1 MLKRND
7 ITGFEKDYLWVDIT
21 NDRVFQFY
29 IDGTGMMMYY
39 ADNIEKHIRWEYLG
53 ENESPKNTL
62 KIGVDGSIFY
72 FIFKESLEE
81 DFKVI
86 HKSKTK
92 SETITLNRVVKDTT
106 LKEKDSNPVASDTEQ
121 KIEKVKFNLKEME
134 SSDKVFF
141 GFMYVVSLL
150 LILVLLKSTA
160 IIGNMSFFMVLLIT
174 IVSTT
179 LIFIQLR
186 DVLFFIS
193 KKYKKE
199 IEDIIFK
206 K

>member
-1 MLKRND
+1 MLKKND
-7 ITGFEKDYLWVDIT
+7 ITGFEKEYLWVDIK

-39 ADNIEKHIRWEYLG
+39 SDEIEKDIRWEYLG
-53 ENESPKNTL
+53 ENETPKNTL
-62 KIGVDGSIFY
+62 KIGVDGVIFY
-72 FIFKESLEE
+72 FVFKEALGE
-81 DFKVI
+81 DFKVL

-92 SETITLNRVVKDTT
+92 SENILLSRVVKESNKKVESSTA
-106 LKEKDSNPVASDTEQ
+106 EDS
-121 KIEKVKFNLKEME
+121 KITPEKVKFNLKSME
-134 SSDKVFF
+134 SSDKIFF
-141 GFMYVVSLL
+141 GFMYAVSLI
-150 LILVLLKSTA
+150 LILVLLKSTS
-160 IIGNMSFFMVLLIT
+160 IIGNMSFFMVLLLA
-174 IVSTT
+174 VASTT

-193 KKYKKE
+193 QKYKKE

>member
-1 MLKRND
+1 MLKKND
-7 ITGFEKDYLWVDIT
+7 ITGFEKEYLWVDIK
-21 NDRVFQFY
+21 NDRVFQFH

-39 ADNIEKHIRWEYLG
+39 SDNIEKDIRWEYLG
-53 ENESPKNTL
+53 ENETPKNTL
-62 KIGVDGSIFY
+62 KIGVDGGIFY
-72 FIFKESLEE
+72 FVIKEIIGE
-81 DFKVI
+81 DFKVL

-92 SETITLNRVVKDTT
+92 SETIVLNRVVKEVI
-106 LKEKDSNPVASDTEQ
+106 KPEKLNQVNNEEEIKP
-121 KIEKVKFNLKEME
+121 EKVKFDLKAME

-141 GFMYVVSLL
+141 GFMYTVSML
-150 LILVLLKSTA
+150 LILVMLKSTS
-160 IIGNMSFFMVLLIT
+160 IIGNMSFFMVFFIAL
-174 IVSTT
+174 VATT

-186 DVLFFIS
+186 DILFFVS

>member
-1 MLKRND
+1 MLKKND
-7 ITGFEKDYLWVDIT
+7 ITGFEKDYLWVDIK
-21 NDRVFQFY
+21 NDRVFQFH

-39 ADNIEKHIRWEYLG
+39 SDNVEKDIRWEYLG
-53 ENESPKNTL
+53 ENETPKNTL
-62 KIGVDGSIFY
+62 KIGVDGGIFY
-72 FIFKESLEE
+72 FVIKEVLGE
-81 DFKVI
+81 DFKVL

-92 SETITLNRVVKDTT
+92 SETIILNRVVKEVIKPEKVNQVNNEED
-106 LKEKDSNPVASDTEQ
+106 LKP
-121 KIEKVKFNLKEME
+121 EKVKFNLKEME

-141 GFMYVVSLL
+141 GFMYTVSML
-150 LILVLLKSTA
+150 LILVMLKSTS
-160 IIGNMSFFMVLLIT
+160 IIGNMSFFMVLFIAL
-174 IVSTT
+174 VATT

-186 DVLFFIS
+186 DILFFVS

>member
-1 MLKRND
+1 MLKKND
-7 ITGFEKDYLWVDIT
+7 ITGFEKDYLWVDIK
-21 NDRVFQFY
+21 NDRVFQFH

-39 ADNIEKHIRWEYLG
+39 SDNVEKDIRWEYLG
-53 ENESPKNTL
+53 ENETPKNTL
-62 KIGVDGSIFY
+62 KIGVDGGIFY
-72 FIFKESLEE
+72 FVIKEVLGE
-81 DFKVI
+81 DFKVL

-92 SETITLNRVVKDTT
+92 SETIILNRVVKEVIKPEKVNQINNEED
-106 LKEKDSNPVASDTEQ
+106 LKP
-121 KIEKVKFNLKEME
+121 EKVKFNLKEME

-141 GFMYVVSLL
+141 GFMYTVSML
-150 LILVLLKSTA
+150 LILVMLKSTS
-160 IIGNMSFFMVLLIT
+160 IIGNMSFFMVLFIAL
-174 IVSTT
+174 VATT

-186 DVLFFIS
+186 DILFFVS